1 VYNFIH
7 NKTRA
12 SRSPFS
18 KAPILPPS
26 LSRGYRFS
34 LPLPFAVCKQRWRH
48 PRTKLTNIQV
58 PRSKLLCSKRDAI
71 TRRINSEVRLAE
83 KLVASQTHCRVTLR
97 APYVALP
104 GSPCPPPPPCSPS
117 FFIRKQLI
125 NPNPVR
131 GSADNECNKNTR
143 ANNNSEL
150 ERNMLRGLPSPRNA
164 PPFSPPSTLHPRPR
178 YHCLSSAG
186 WGDLRGRATKRRDC
200 LHNIIRRRSRP
211 RDLEHHRA

>member
-1 VYNFIH
+1 MA
-7 NKTRA
+7 A
-12 SRSPFS
+12 SPDEINEYSSPPLETTLLQAGRDYSKNQLGSSFS
-18 KAPILPPS
+18 REVGGKPNTLPCNPTCSLRGPS
-26 LSRGYRFS
+26 WI
-34 LPLPFAVCKQRWRH
+34 PL
-48 PRTKLTNIQV
+48 
-58 PRSKLLCSKRDAI
+58 
-71 TRRINSEVRLAE
+71 
-83 KLVASQTHCRVTLR
+83 
-97 APYVALP
+97 
-104 GSPCPPPPPCSPS
+104 PPPPPCSPS